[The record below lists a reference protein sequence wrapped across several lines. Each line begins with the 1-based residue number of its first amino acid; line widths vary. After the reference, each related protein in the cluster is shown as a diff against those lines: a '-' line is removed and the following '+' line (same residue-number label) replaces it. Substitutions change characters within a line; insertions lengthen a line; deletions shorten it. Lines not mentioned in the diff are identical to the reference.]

1 MGNNMGLARLVK
13 MTPGADGNR
22 TRRWRWM
29 WASMLPASLCVLSAL
44 PLAAQAEG
52 GVPVRSISYEGTL
65 PPDASEVFDA
75 VAASKRTGTLDKTEA
90 LDLAQRMTTELR
102 GAGYPVATV
111 ILTQQDWD
119 HFANSGELKLHAFEG
134 DVGRV
139 VVAKNTSEVNSA
151 RIQKTAELALCGSR
165 GVPCAL
171 TSAGLERA
179 ALLVQDLPGVK
190 IAPVVLNPEGV
201 DIGQT
206 SVELTAEPSHSRF
219 RGGASVDNYGVAAS
233 GANRVGVNAQADNL
247 LHMGD
252 VWQLGAMTT
261 NAHQNT
267 GSFGFSLPLGYDG
280 WRADANVARTTYSL
294 PQVDAS
300 GVADSVSAGVSYPLA
315 RGLDRNWVASLQGFA
330 VRTQQTVTG
339 VDLEPNHLRG
349 MRLGVTGNSGDRPM
363 DLGLSFWSANASLTF
378 GRKSQDVVG
387 IDTTGMVGNYTKV
400 SLSLLDKQVLNKDW
414 YALFNMRAQLGSR
427 NLDAYEAMS
436 VGGVTGVRAFSAS
449 EGSLNNA
456 LFLSTELRRLVRL
469 PDGSQIA
476 PGVFIDY
483 ITGRVVHSPYAGWQT
498 SLGYADPNLSN
509 HRWLAAWG
517 LGVDWV
523 SPKGMFNASMTIA
536 WKLPGSPDS
545 VVSPGSARARVL
557 LSAGLK
563 F

>member
-1 MGNNMGLARLVK
+1 
-13 MTPGADGNR
+13 
-22 TRRWRWM
+22 
-29 WASMLPASLCVLSAL
+29 
-44 PLAAQAEG
+44 
-52 GVPVRSISYEGTL
+52 
-65 PPDASEVFDA
+65 
-75 VAASKRTGTLDKTEA
+75 
-90 LDLAQRMTTELR
+90 
-102 GAGYPVATV
+102 
-111 ILTQQDWD
+111 
-119 HFANSGELKLHAFEG
+119 
-134 DVGRV
+134 
-139 VVAKNTSEVNSA
+139 
-151 RIQKTAELALCGSR
+151 
-165 GVPCAL
+165 
-171 TSAGLERA
+171 
-179 ALLVQDLPGVK
+179 
-190 IAPVVLNPEGV
+190 
-201 DIGQT
+201 
-206 SVELTAEPSHSRF
+206 
-219 RGGASVDNYGVAAS
+219 
-233 GANRVGVNAQADNL
+233 
-247 LHMGD
+247 
-252 VWQLGAMTT
+252 
-261 NAHQNT
+261 
-267 GSFGFSLPLGYDG
+267 
-280 WRADANVARTTYSL
+280 
-294 PQVDAS
+294 
-300 GVADSVSAGVSYPLA
+300 
-315 RGLDRNWVASLQGFA
+315 
-330 VRTQQTVTG
+330 
-339 VDLEPNHLRG
+339 
-349 MRLGVTGNSGDRPM
+349 
-363 DLGLSFWSANASLTF
+363 LTF